1 MDRQA
6 GPMTAATWGCCPA
19 PRCPGELLTRG
30 DVYHVH
36 ASRAEAERCG
46 VLLGGTP
53 ELVRLEDPARGLPC
67 GVVAVKRRER
77 TATSPG
83 LEVRD
88 VSRRGASPAVA
99 GRVRGPVVPIS
110 RRRRPNRSERIGP
123 PPPCPGLCAPA
134 PAPVGIR
141 TICPNLHRRRVAGA
155 THEQESQEASD
166 QEEPVTRQRKMG
178 DDLRRQAHGG
188 RYATAVPSAALEY
201 PKTIRSPRQTL
212 NSFAL
217 ATEPDGWSGL
227 SARQPGVEGSLHNRQ
242 RSTPSD
248 GTWHS
253 HHSQAGDTLLR
264 NSTS

>member
-99 GRVRGPVVPIS
+99 GRVRGPV
-110 RRRRPNRSERIGP
+110 RPHQP
-123 PPPCPGLCAPA
+123 PPTPEQ
-134 PAPVGIR
+134 IR
-141 TICPNLHRRRVAGA
+141 THR
-155 THEQESQEASD
+155 
-166 QEEPVTRQRKMG
+166 
-178 DDLRRQAHGG
+178 
-188 RYATAVPSAALEY
+188 ATATMSWTMCASAG
-201 PKTIRSPRQTL
+201 PRRYTYNL
-212 NSFAL
+212 S
-217 ATEPDGWSGL
+217 EP
-227 SARQPGVEGSLHNRQ
+227 
-242 RSTPSD
+242 TP
-248 GTWHS
+248 
-253 HHSQAGDTLLR
+253 
-264 NSTS
+264 